1 MYAVID
7 IETTG
12 LNRYKDQITWVGISL
27 HKKIEPEYNPY
38 RVYTLSPEK
47 HKEKLLRILK
57 RIEQSDIKCVWQ
69 NGKFDTLWL
78 LEHYNINLPI
88 SDDVML
94 MGTVYDL
101 SAKHGLKIMAQ
112 EYLGVED
119 WDIKKKDKLSGN
131 KESVVPY
138 LKKDLQYTYE
148 LYAWFRKKL
157 TKEQKKIY
165 RKLLLP
171 AYKLYQKVEEEGI
184 YFNLKQYKE
193 VKKDY
198 AQKEADL
205 LKKLNSYAEIN
216 WNSSQQKADVL
227 YNKMKLPILKQT
239 PKGAP
244 STDKS
249 VLKRLAGKGF
259 EVPKLILD
267 YSAINT
273 LNKMFLARWGN
284 DCINGRLHPSF
295 NLTSVVSGRTSSS
308 NPNLQQCYDD
318 ETEVLTLR
326 GFKLFK
332 NLEETDKVAQWDT
345 DGSINFVRPTGYLKQ
360 YYKGDMVSLQNTHI
374 DLVVTPNHRCLL
386 KDRKKYTYRTVL
398 ADNFKP
404 DYQHIHAGIYKD
416 GTLELSKEHLCLIAA
431 IQADAEITLVYKP
444 RFKFTKRRKA
454 ERLKWA
460 LDSLKLKYTWRITN
474 RNQVEIVVEK
484 KGLDIC
490 KPYINKNKHF
500 TYKLLNLT
508 SECRDFFLKELREW
522 DGLTTRK
529 NNQYT
534 SISKRN
540 VDVVQILYTLNNTR
554 ALLSIDVLNYIKSDG
569 VQSIAYRVYETDRN
583 YSLTTNI
590 EKEYVPYDGYVYCV
604 EVPSSYI
611 VVRRNGKTSVSG
623 NCPNDYNLRSLF
635 TAPKGRLF
643 FEADYSQLELRIAAH
658 YANEKTMLDIYH
670 NDGDIHTATAQI
682 LVGEGQEVTKA
693 DRQKSKSIN
702 FGFLYGMQA
711 KTFQGY
717 AFDSYGVT
725 FTMDEAEEVRSK
737 FFEKYSGLVDWH
749 HKMEIL
755 CEREGGVSNLFGRF
769 RALPDIYNQ
778 DKFKRMAAIRRA
790 INTPVQGT
798 GSDILLSAAVQV
810 YNELSPY
817 GLKIVGTV
825 HDSILGEFNEDD
837 KDWIVPEISK
847 IMEHPKLLDEFNIEL
862 KVPLKADIGVGPWGS
877 K

>member
-12 LNRYKDQITWVGISL
+12 LNRYKDQITWVGVSL

-101 SAKHGLKIMAQ
+101 SAKHGLKVMAQ

-131 KESVVPY
+131 EESVVPY

-148 LYAWFRKKL
+148 LYAWFRRRL

-259 EVPKLILD
+259 EVPQLILD

-273 LNKMFLARWGN
+273 LNKMFLTRWGN
-284 DCINGRLHPSF
+284 DAINSRIHSTF
-295 NLTSVVSGRTSSS
+295 NLTNVVSGRTSSS
-308 NPNLQQCYDD
+308 NVNLQQVPQD
-318 ETEVLTLR
+318 
-326 GFKLFK
+326 K
-332 NLEETDKVAQWDT
+332 N
-345 DGSINFVRPTGYLKQ
+345 I
-360 YYKGDMVSLQNTHI
+360 
-374 DLVVTPNHRCLL
+374 
-386 KDRKKYTYRTVL
+386 RT
-398 ADNFKP
+398 
-404 DYQHIHAGIYKD
+404 
-416 GTLELSKEHLCLIAA
+416 
-431 IQADAEITLVYKP
+431 
-444 RFKFTKRRKA
+444 
-454 ERLKWA
+454 
-460 LDSLKLKYTWRITN
+460 
-474 RNQVEIVVEK
+474 
-484 KGLDIC
+484 
-490 KPYINKNKHF
+490 
-500 TYKLLNLT
+500 
-508 SECRDFFLKELREW
+508 
-522 DGLTTRK
+522 
-529 NNQYT
+529 
-534 SISKRN
+534 
-540 VDVVQILYTLNNTR
+540 
-554 ALLSIDVLNYIKSDG
+554 
-569 VQSIAYRVYETDRN
+569 
-583 YSLTTNI
+583 
-590 EKEYVPYDGYVYCV
+590 
-604 EVPSSYI
+604 
-611 VVRRNGKTSVSG
+611 
-623 NCPNDYNLRSLF
+623 LF
-635 TAPKGRLF
+635 TAPKGKLF

-658 YANEKTMLDIYH
+658 YANEKTMLNIYH

-682 LVGEGQEVTKA
+682 LVGENHEVTKI
-693 DRQKSKSIN
+693 DRQKAKSVN
-702 FGFLYGMQA
+702 FGLLYGMQA

-717 AFDSYGVT
+717 AFDSYGVN
-725 FTMDEAEEVRSK
+725 FTLDEAEDIRSK

-862 KVPLKADIGVGPWGS
+862 RVPLKADIGVGPWGS

>member
-1 MYAVID
+1 MYAIID

-12 LNRYKDQITWVGISL
+12 LNRFKDEITWIGISL
-27 HKKIEPEYNPY
+27 HKKIEPEYKPY
-38 RVYTLSPEK
+38 RVYTLSPNEHREK
-47 HKEKLLRILK
+47 IIRILNK
-57 RIEQSDIKCVWQ
+57 LIDQDVKCIWQ

-78 LEHYNINLPI
+78 FEHYNIDLPI

-101 SAKHGLKIMAQ
+101 SAKHGLKEMAQ

-119 WDIKKKDKLSGN
+119 WDINKKEKLSGA
-131 KESVVPY
+131 EALVVPY

-148 LYAWFRKKL
+148 LYAWFRKRLEKQ
-157 TKEQKKIY
+157 QKKIY
-165 RKLLLP
+165 KKLLLP
-171 AYKLYQKVEEEGI
+171 AYRLYKKVEENGI
-184 YFNLKQYKE
+184 YFNLKQYE
-193 VKKDY
+193 QVKQDY
-198 AQKEADL
+198 AQKETDL
-205 LKKLNSYAEIN
+205 LNKLNSYAEIN
-216 WNSSQQKADVL
+216 WNSSQQKADIL
-227 YNKMKLPILKQT
+227 YNQMKLPILKQT

-259 EVPKLILD
+259 EVPQLILD

-318 ETEVLTLR
+318 ETEILTLK

-332 NLEETDKVAQWDT
+332 DLQETDKVAQWDT
-345 DGSINFVRPTGYLKQ
+345 DDSIEFVKPKSYLKQ
-360 YYKGDMVSLQNTHI
+360 KYQGKMISLQNTHI

-386 KDRKKYTYRTVL
+386 KDRKKHTYTTVL
-398 ADNFKP
+398 ADSFKP
-404 DYQHIHAGIYKD
+404 DYQHIHAGMYKG

-431 IQADAEITLVYKP
+431 IQADAEITLVGKP

-460 LDSLKLKYTWRITN
+460 LDSLKLKYTWKITN
-474 RNQVEIVVEK
+474 RNQVEILVEK
-484 KGLDIC
+484 KGLNIC
-490 KPYINKNKHF
+490 KLYINKEKNF

-534 SISKRN
+534 SVNKRN
-540 VDVVQILYTLNNTR
+540 VDIVQILYTLNNTR
-554 ALLSIDVLNYIKSDG
+554 ALLSIDSRNYIKSNG

-590 EKEYVPYDGYVYCV
+590 EKEYVPYNGYVYCV
-604 EVPSSYI
+604 EVLSSYI
-611 VVRRNGKTSVSG
+611 IVRRNGKTSVSG
-623 NCPNDYNLRSLF
+623 NCPNDLHLRNLF

-658 YANEKTMLDIYH
+658 YANERTMLDIYH

-682 LVGEGQEVTKA
+682 LVGEDHEVTKA
-693 DRQKSKSIN
+693 DRQKAKSVN
-702 FGFLYGMQA
+702 FGLLYGMQA
-711 KTFQGY
+711 KTFQDY
-717 AFDSYGVT
+717 AYDSYGVT
-725 FTMDEAEEVRSK
+725 FSRDEAEEVRSRYFK
-737 FFEKYSGLVDWH
+737 KYSKLLDWH
-749 HKMEIL
+749 FQQELL
-755 CEREGGVSNLFGRF
+755 CEREGGVFNLFGRF
-769 RALPDIYNQ
+769 RKLPNIYDQ
-778 DKFKRMAAIRRA
+778 DKFKRMSAVRRA

-798 GSDILLSAAVQV
+798 GSDILLSAAIQV
-810 YNELSPY
+810 YDELSPY

-825 HDSILGEFNEDD
+825 HDSILGEFD
-837 KDWIVPEISK
+837 KQDEDWIVPEIK
-847 IMEHPKLLDEFNIEL
+847 NIMEHPKLLDDFDIKL
-862 KVPLKADIGVGPWGS
+862 KVPLKVDIGVGPWGS